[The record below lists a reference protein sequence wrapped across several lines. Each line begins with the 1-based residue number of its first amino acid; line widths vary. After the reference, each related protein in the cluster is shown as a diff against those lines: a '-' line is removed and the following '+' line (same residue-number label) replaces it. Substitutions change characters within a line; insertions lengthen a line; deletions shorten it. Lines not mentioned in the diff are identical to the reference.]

1 MSKIG
6 LVLGGGGVTGAAHQ
20 IATLLAIEAATGWNS
35 DDAEVVIGTSG
46 GAVVS
51 AMVRG
56 PGLSIDVVVGEAE
69 GVHDYAARLRSILFR
84 RGWPRHLRSWARH
97 GLLRGIR
104 HPGLNFALGVPA
116 PFRVDGIADWI
127 EADFQPKT
135 PWPAKPTVIVTYDL
149 ERGHRVAFGTE
160 EAPDASLADAVA
172 ASCAVPLVYQP
183 HLINGRLHLDGG
195 VASGTSADLVLG
207 NPDPLDLVIVIAPMA
222 LPQARPNRHFYEPLI
237 DRAGSAA
244 LDDELERITSIWP
257 HCETLVLTPSP
268 TELEEMRD
276 NPMSPDGAIPSF
288 FHTLRSLRS
297 GLAAPEVWGVLQR
310 HLLRRVA

>member
-20 IATLLAIEAATGWNS
+20 IATLLAIEAVTGWNAS
-35 DDAEVVIGTSG
+35 DAEVVIGTSG
-46 GAVVS
+46 GAVVT

-56 PGLSIDVVVGEAE
+56 PGLSIETVVGESE
-69 GVHDYAARLRSILFR
+69 GIHDYSERLRSILFR
-84 RGWPRHLRSWARH
+84 RGWPRHLRSWGRH

-104 HPGLNFALGVPA
+104 HPGLSFALGGPA
-116 PFRVDGIADWI
+116 PFRVDGIAEWA
-127 EADFQPKT
+127 ESDFQGAT
-135 PWPAKPTVIVTYDL
+135 PWPTRPTVIVAYDL
-149 ERGHRVAFGTE
+149 ERGHHVAFGTE

-183 HLINGRLHLDGG
+183 HPIGGRLYLDGG

-207 NPDPLDLVIVIAPMA
+207 NPDPLDLVIVVAPMA
-222 LPQARPNRHFYEPLI
+222 LPHARPNRHFYEPLI

-244 LDDELERITSIWP
+244 LEEELERVAAIWP
-257 HCETLVLTPSP
+257 HCETLVLIPSDH
-268 TELEEMRD
+268 ELEEMRA

-297 GLAAPEVWGVLQR
+297 GLADPQVWSVLER
-310 HLLRRVA
+310 HLLRRAA